1 MSKFDVPEK
10 MAGVVLTGHGGL
22 DKLEYREDLTVPIPG
37 AGEVLIRVKASSV
50 NNTDINTR
58 IGWYSKS
65 VTGMT
70 NEGGSSG
77 FATSDDQ
84 DAGWSGQPLQF
95 PRIQGADCYG
105 EIVAVGESVGQKRIG
120 ESVLVR
126 TLMRSPVDFRPFE
139 CWTFGSE
146 TDGGFSQYAVAPS
159 ADTFRIESTLSDAE
173 LGSIPCAFSTAE
185 GMLERATVREDDTV
199 LILGASGGVG
209 SAAVQLTRLRGARVI
224 AVASEE
230 KADAV
235 RKLGADEVIPR
246 NVPITEQIKPKSVSV
261 IVDLVG
267 GDGFRILPELL
278 QRGGRYV
285 TAGAIAGPIVTFD
298 LRTLYLSDLSFFGS
312 TVQEDAVFRNIVHH
326 LAEDRLK
333 PLVAASFPLAEI
345 RKAQDL
351 FLSKSFVGKIA
362 LIP

>member
-1 MSKFDVPEK
+1 MSKISVPEK
-10 MAGVVLTGHGGL
+10 MTGVVLTGHGGL
-22 DKLEYREDLTVPIPG
+22 DKLEYREDLTVPTPG
-37 AGEVLIRVKASSV
+37 AGEVLIAVKASSV

-58 IGWYSKS
+58 IAWYSKS
-65 VTGMT
+65 VTAMT
-70 NEGGSSG
+70 DEGGSSG
-77 FATSDDQ
+77 FETSNDE
-84 DAGWSGQPLQF
+84 DASWSGQPIRF

-105 EIVAVGESVGQKRIG
+105 EIVAVGEGVDRKRIG

-126 TLMRSPVDFRPFE
+126 TLMRGPVNFRPFE

-146 TDGGFSQYAVAPS
+146 TDGGFAQYTVAPS

-185 GMLERATVREDDTV
+185 GMLERVKVRESDTV

-224 AVASEE
+224 AVSSES

-235 RKLGADEVIPR
+235 RELGADRVILR
-246 NVPITEQIKPKSVSV
+246 DMPITEQLEPKSVSV

-267 GDGFRILPELL
+267 GDGFGNLPELL
-278 QRGGRYV
+278 RRGGRYV

-298 LRTLYLSDLSFFGS
+298 LRTLYLNDLSFFGC
-312 TVQEDAVFRNIVHH
+312 VAQEDIVFENIVRY
-326 LAEDRLK
+326 LAEERLK
-333 PLVAASFPLAEI
+333 PLVADSFPLAEI